1 MSKHWI
7 RSTWQFHDFF
17 GDSIDCSYPIQ
28 LELRDTTDTARSASY
43 LDIHLKIDS
52 EGWLITKR
60 YNKIHDFNF
69 PIVNFPFIC
78 SNIPEALSY
87 LLHISQLMP
96 YSRACCSYH
105 DFLDRG
111 LLLTRKLLN
120 QGFPVVK
127 LKSSLWTF
135 TVATMTWL
143 LLHNVWVPNDH
154 VLFVVMTI
162 PSFPHSWFIR
172 FYIKTGV
179 TSGAGSAYPSE
190 AHKFTD
196 TPGFL
201 WGFMLLNLSF
211 SD

>member
-1 MSKHWI
+1 M
-7 RSTWQFHDFF
+7 
-17 GDSIDCSYPIQ
+17 
-28 LELRDTTDTARSASY
+28 
-43 LDIHLKIDS
+43 
-52 EGWLITKR
+52 ITKL

-69 PIVNFPFIC
+69 PIMNFPFIC
-78 SNIPEALSY
+78 SNIPEVLSY
-87 LLHISQLMP
+87 LLHIYQLMP
-96 YSRACCSYH
+96 YSRACGSYH

-111 LLLTRKLLN
+111 LLLTRKLQN

-135 TVATMTWL
+135 TVATMAWL

-154 VLFVVMTI
+154 VL
-162 PSFPHSWFIR
+162 HSWFIIG
-172 FYIKTGV
+172 FCIKTSD

-190 AHKFTD
+190 AHKF